1 MIEPYN
7 SLLLKQPN
15 TMIPFH
21 GYYLKK
27 KKQVERTEP
36 IQALHNLIQ
45 PRLKIALVAETWLP
59 ERNGVT
65 HSLLELCKG
74 LQKLGHQIL
83 LIRPEQKTVYTDFQP
98 DQELLIKVQRLPQYQ
113 GLQFGCS
120 QYSALQHAIVRFQP
134 DVIHIVTEGPLG
146 FIAQQI
152 ARAHRIAVSSG
163 FHSPFQ
169 DFSRFFDLAFLLK
182 PVQHYLK
189 WFHNQSN
196 LTIVPSRAA
205 AQALRNLG
213 VHCPLSIVSRGVDTA
228 QFSPSH
234 RSNELR
240 SRWGVSDQTRVL
252 LYVGRLCSEKH
263 VDVIMQAYFSLRDL
277 CDQDV
282 RLVIV
287 GDGPDK
293 ERLERLNYDNSVIFT
308 GTLGGK
314 NLLEAYASS
323 DVFCCAS
330 QVESFGNV
338 ILEAM
343 ASGLPVI
350 AYDYA
355 CAHLHVREHDSGWLA
370 PRGNQFEFI
379 KKVLNLP
386 AMCVLKRAGIQAQK
400 TARHIGWQYPVQ
412 QFEQAL
418 YELNHAKVF
427 QA

>member
-1 MIEPYN
+1 MSEPYN

-120 QYSALQHAIVRFQP
+120 QYSGVQHAIVNFQP

-228 QFSPSH
+228 RFSPLH

-240 SRWGVSDQTRVL
+240 SRWGGSDQTRVL
-252 LYVGRLCSEKH
+252 LYVGRLCSEKQ
-263 VDVIMQAYFSLRDL
+263 VDVIMQAYFSLRNL
-277 CDQDV
+277 CGQDV

-293 ERLERLNYDNSVIFT
+293 DRLERLNYDDSVIFT
-308 GTLGGK
+308 GALGGK
-314 NLLEAYASS
+314 NLLEAYRVVMYFAAP
-323 DVFCCAS
+323 VKLKAL
-330 QVESFGNV
+330 EMSF
-338 ILEAM
+338 
-343 ASGLPVI
+343 
-350 AYDYA
+350 
-355 CAHLHVREHDSGWLA
+355 
-370 PRGNQFEFI
+370 
-379 KKVLNLP
+379 
-386 AMCVLKRAGIQAQK
+386 
-400 TARHIGWQYPVQ
+400 
-412 QFEQAL
+412 
-418 YELNHAKVF
+418 
-427 QA
+427 